1 MDERPLAA
9 SAIYLINFAIH
20 IRQVSA
26 KNNVDYMSPTIIY
39 RNLKNNSR
47 ITKTNL

>member
-26 KNNVDYMSPTIIY
+26 KNNADYESDYHIPEFE
-39 RNLKNNSR
+39 KQ
-47 ITKTNL
+47 